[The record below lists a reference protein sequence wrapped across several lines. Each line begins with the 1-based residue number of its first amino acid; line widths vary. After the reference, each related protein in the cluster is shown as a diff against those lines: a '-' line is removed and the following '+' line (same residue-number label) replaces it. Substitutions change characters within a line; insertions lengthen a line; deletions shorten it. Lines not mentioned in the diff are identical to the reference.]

1 MSSAPHLDPSRS
13 PAPEA
18 AARGA
23 AGPPG
28 RPPWPGGPPGADL
41 GLRRRRRRAAAWIVG
56 LALAVIAAA
65 GLGVCV
71 GSVPMNP
78 GVVASVLSE
87 HLLGRPIG
95 PGAAPTAEAIV
106 WEVRLPRVLLGLLV
120 GAGLAVCGMALQ
132 AMVRNILADPQ
143 LLGISSGAS
152 CGAAAS
158 ILFGVALGA
167 GEHAL
172 QLTAFL
178 GALAASVLVYATART
193 GGTLTSLRLLLAGVA
208 VGYALN
214 ALTSFLVF
222 ASGNAEGT
230 RSVMFWLLGSLSLAT
245 WGAPLAVVAVVT
257 ALTVVVLGLMARRLD
272 ALALG
277 DDTAHSLGVAPE
289 RTRAVLL
296 VIVSLCIGVLVSASG
311 SIGFVGL
318 IMPHLARRLVG
329 SAHTAALPVAALL
342 GALLLSLAD
351 LAARTVLQPQELP
364 IGIVTA
370 LLGAPFLIVLIRRMR
385 HGADST

>member
-1 MSSAPHLDPSRS
+1 M
-13 PAPEA
+13 
-18 AARGA
+18 
-23 AGPPG
+23 
-28 RPPWPGGPPGADL
+28 
-41 GLRRRRRRAAAWIVG
+41 AWI
-56 LALAVIAAA
+56 LALSLAVIAAA
-65 GLGVCV
+65 VLSVCV
-71 GSVPMNP
+71 GSVAIGP
-78 GVVASVLSE
+78 GSVLSVVSDRV
-87 HLLGRPIG
+87 LGRPIG
-95 PGAAPTAEAIV
+95 PPAAPTEDAIV
-106 WEVRLPRVLLGLLV
+106 WQVRMPRVLLGLFV

-178 GALAASVLVYATART
+178 GALGASLLVYATARS
-193 GGTLTSLRLLLAGVA
+193 GGTLTSIRLLLAGVA

-214 ALTSFLVF
+214 AATSFLIF

-245 WGAPLAVVAVVT
+245 WGTPLAVVIAVTV
-257 ALTVVVLGLMARRLD
+257 LTVVVLTLQGRRLD

-289 RTRAVLL
+289 RMRALLL
-296 VIVSLCIGVLVSASG
+296 VLVSLCIGVLVSASG

-318 IMPHLARRLVG
+318 IMPHLGRRLVG
-329 SAHTAALPVAALL
+329 SAHAAALPVTALL

-385 HGADST
+385 QGGDSS

>member
-1 MSSAPHLDPSRS
+1 MTQLEHQPPTDPPRAAPAPTEGAASSASDSVAERAIS
-13 PAPEA
+13 A
-18 AARGA
+18 AA
-23 AGPPG
+23 G
-28 RPPWPGGPPGADL
+28 RH
-41 GLRRRRRRAAAWIVG
+41 RRRAVLWIT
-56 LALAVIAAA
+56 ALTAMLAAA
-65 GLGVCV
+65 LILAVCV
-71 GSVPMNP
+71 GSVSIGPARVV
-78 GVVASVLSE
+78 GVLGE
-87 HLLGRPIG
+87 HLLGTQLG
-95 PGAAPTAEAIV
+95 PAASPTQDAII
-106 WEVRLPRVLLGLLV
+106 WQVRAPRVLLGAFV

-158 ILFGVALGA
+158 ILFGMALGG

-172 QLTAFL
+172 QATAFL
-178 GALAASVLVYATART
+178 GALGASVLVYATARS
-193 GGTLTSLRLLLAGVA
+193 GGTLTSVRLLLAGVA

-214 ALTSFLVF
+214 ALTSFLIF
-222 ASGNAEGT
+222 ASGSAEGT
-230 RSVMFWLLGSLSLAT
+230 RSVMFWLLGSLSLAE
-245 WGAPLAVVAVVT
+245 WGTPLLAVVVVT
-257 ALTVVVLGLMARRLD
+257 SVTVAVLALQGRRLD

-289 RTRAVLL
+289 RTRAALL
-296 VIVSLCIGVLVSASG
+296 VLVSLCIGVLVAASG

-329 SAHTAALPVAALL
+329 STHAAAVPVAALL
-342 GALLLSLAD
+342 GALLLTLAD

-370 LLGAPFLIVLIRRMR
+370 LLGAPFLLLLIRRMR
-385 HGADST
+385 SGAASH